1 MNKTKEMLEIIEG
14 FQNLTSKIKD
24 DHDSI
29 KKSLKNRDLTIAAC
43 KNEYKKLY
51 TEHEELKKIYKEL
64 EAEFEQS
71 KNRNVEKTRKRKNI
85 ASNKVN
91 KKKIILDYDS
101 DAEDEKSTT
110 EDEEGE
116 ENNDEDENDY
126 EIIKVKK
133 NKQKKTIRKKQK
145 KKKVKGI
152 IDYINNKN
160 N

>member
-51 TEHEELKKIYKEL
+51 TEHEELKKKYKEL
-64 EAEFEQS
+64 ETEFEQH
-71 KNRNVEKTRKRKNI
+71 KTKNVEKTRKRKNI
-85 ASNKVN
+85 ASNRVN
-91 KKKIILDYDS
+91 KKKIIVDYDT
-101 DAEDEKSTT
+101 DAEDEKSTR
-110 EDEEGE
+110 EDERIDE
-116 ENNDEDENDY
+116 NDENEDDY

-133 NKQKKTIRKKQK
+133 NKKKKQIKQQK

-152 IDYINNKN
+152 IDYINNKSN
-160 N
+160 

>member
-51 TEHEELKKIYKEL
+51 TEHEELKKKYKEL
-64 EAEFEQS
+64 ETEFEQH
-71 KNRNVEKTRKRKNI
+71 KMKNVEKTRKRKNI
-85 ASNKVN
+85 ASNRVN
-91 KKKIILDYDS
+91 KKKKIKTKNIAYNILNKKKKIVDYDT
-101 DAEDEKSTT
+101 DAEDEKSTS
-110 EDEEGE
+110 EDERIDE
-116 ENNDEDENDY
+116 NDENEDDY

-133 NKQKKTIRKKQK
+133 K
-145 KKKVKGI
+145 
-152 IDYINNKN
+152 
-160 N
+160 

>member
-51 TEHEELKKIYKEL
+51 TEHEELKKKYKEL
-64 EAEFEQS
+64 ETEFEQH
-71 KNRNVEKTRKRKNI
+71 KTKNVEKTRKRKNI
-85 ASNKVN
+85 ASNRVN
-91 KKKIILDYDS
+91 KKQIIVDYDT
-101 DAEDEKSTT
+101 DAEDEKSTS
-110 EDEEGE
+110 EDERIDE
-116 ENNDEDENDY
+116 NDENEDDY

-133 NKQKKTIRKKQK
+133 NKKKKQIKQQK

-152 IDYINNKN
+152 IDYINNKSN
-160 N
+160 